1 MKKNLIKDLLNSN
14 EFLATDFITDRF
26 NTEFYL
32 PGTTVVLFT
41 PTGHNSIKLENYVID
56 KVSFRLG
63 EKHPLYT
70 IKKYGLNDEGLIT
83 DFSYDMVSHS
93 MLTVSKNVDLSIVEV
108 GTYEI
113 NTKDNKTY
121 VSAISVLDSKTFLW
135 LEQVV
140 YLNLDIMNENVKPR
154 MISAICID
162 NDLNVY
168 YQLDKL
174 TNMFYTYTELS
185 PILVYDD
192 KDQAKLNLI
201 QIKKIKG

>member
-1 MKKNLIKDLLNSN
+1 MQKNIIKDLLNSN

-32 PGTTVVLFT
+32 PGTIVETFT
-41 PTGHNSIKLENYVID
+41 PTGLKPIKLENYVID
-56 KVSFRLG
+56 KVSFRLS
-63 EKHPLYT
+63 EKYPLYT
-70 IKKYGLNDEGLIT
+70 IKKYGLNDDGLIN

-93 MLTVSKNVDLSIVEV
+93 MLTVSKNIDLSIVEV
-108 GTYEI
+108 GTYTI
-113 NTKDNKTY
+113 NTEDNKTH
-121 VSAISVLDSKTFLW
+121 VAAISVLDNKTFLW

-140 YLNLDIMNENVKPR
+140 YLDLDIMNENVKPR

-174 TNMFYTYTELS
+174 TDMFYTYTELS
-185 PILVYDD
+185 PLLVYDD
-192 KDQAKLNLI
+192 KNQAKLNLI

>member
-1 MKKNLIKDLLNSN
+1 MQKNVIKDLLNSN

-32 PGTTVVLFT
+32 PGTIVETFT
-41 PTGHNSIKLENYVID
+41 PPGLKPIKLENYVID
-56 KVSFRLG
+56 RVSFRLG

-70 IKKYGLNDEGLIT
+70 IKKYGLNDDGLIN

-121 VSAISVLDSKTFLW
+121 VTAISVLDNKTFLW

-140 YLNLDIMNENVKPR
+140 YLDLDIMNENVKRR

-162 NDLNVY
+162 NDLNGY

-185 PILVYDD
+185 PLLVYDD